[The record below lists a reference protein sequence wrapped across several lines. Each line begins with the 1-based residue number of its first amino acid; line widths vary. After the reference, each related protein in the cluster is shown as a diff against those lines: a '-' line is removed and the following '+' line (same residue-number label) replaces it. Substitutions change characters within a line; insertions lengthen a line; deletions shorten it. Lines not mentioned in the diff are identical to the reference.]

1 MAEDKPFE
9 ATQSRVARA
18 KKAGDVPRSS
28 GITATVSF
36 GCAALGA
43 CLVMPIAYAAGRGAL
58 IAAASGKGI
67 SLRSYGALAG
77 AVCAPMLS
85 AGIGSLAATLL
96 QTGSIA
102 FRLPG
107 LKFEK
112 LNPVSGFK
120 RMFSR
125 DAAAA
130 AVKAC
135 AAATVTASAV
145 LPEIRDTMLA
155 DGILLHHVESVC
167 ASLRAI
173 VTTSLAIGFVFGV
186 VEFVSENAAWRRR
199 LRMSFDELKRDV
211 KQSEGDPLVRNRR
224 KQAHRMFLRGSVS
237 NLRKAAFVIANPSHI
252 AIALEY
258 HPPDV
263 EVPRVLIRAADDG
276 ARLVKRRASELRI
289 PVIENIPL
297 ARTLFASTEIG
308 STIPC
313 ETFVAVAEIVAAL
326 TRRTP

>member
-1 MAEDKPFE
+1 MPEDKQFE

-18 KKAGDVPRSS
+18 KREGDVPRSS

-43 CLVMPIAYAAGRGAL
+43 FLVIPIAYAVCRGIV
-58 IAAASGKGI
+58 IAAASGKGVV
-67 SLRSYGALAG
+67 LRLYVALAG
-77 AVCAPMLS
+77 TVLVPMLS

-96 QTGSIA
+96 QTGGIA
-102 FRLPG
+102 FRLQG

-112 LNPVSGFK
+112 LNPVQGFK

-125 DAAAA
+125 DAAMSAA
-130 AVKAC
+130 KAC
-135 AAATVTASAV
+135 AAATVTTSAV

-155 DGILLHHVESVC
+155 DGVLLHHVESVY
-167 ASLRAI
+167 ASLQEI
-173 VTTSLAIGFVFGV
+173 VMTSLAIGMVFGV
-186 VEFVSENAAWRRR
+186 VEFFSENQKWRRR

-224 KQAHRMFLRGSVS
+224 KQTRRMFLRGSVS

-258 HPPDV
+258 HPPEV

-276 ARLVKRRASELRI
+276 ARIVKRRASELRI
-289 PVIENIPL
+289 PIIENIPL
-297 ARTLFASTEIG
+297 ARALFASTEIG
-308 STIPC
+308 SYIPG

-326 TRRTP
+326 TRRTT